1 MNKKDFIKFLMVIK
15 NFYHNKGVDCLIVL
29 DDFNIIADKYG
40 KMNDTLIKIF
50 QDIKN
55 LVVKTEATKL

>member
-15 NFYHNKGVDCLIVL
+15 NFYHNKSVDCLIVL